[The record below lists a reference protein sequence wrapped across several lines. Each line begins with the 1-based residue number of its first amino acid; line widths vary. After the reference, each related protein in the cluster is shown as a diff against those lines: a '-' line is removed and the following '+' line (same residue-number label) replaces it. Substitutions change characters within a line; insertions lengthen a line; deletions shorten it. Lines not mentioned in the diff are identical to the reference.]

1 MSNIFISYRR
11 DDSRWATSRIHDHL
25 CARFG
30 ESQVFMDI
38 ATIQPGDDFVLAIEK
53 AIGNCSVLLAIIG
66 DRWLTVTDSEGNR
79 RLDNVHDFVRLE
91 IASALKQN
99 IRVIPVLLDET
110 RMPDMD
116 LLPED
121 LKLLARRHA
130 LTVRNETFRQ
140 DAARLIDLLE
150 KAMNQEAQAILAGQ
164 WRDEITGTTTF
175 FRQNDN
181 RVIGFYNLNEPRKIG
196 VYIGMVERNKAKLS
210 LEWLD
215 GGHKADAEV
224 ELSPD
229 GQTISGFWW
238 NRPSDNLKLPIKL
251 QYVSDEMPFWLND
264 EDFQPFARFLRSNK
278 R

>member
-38 ATIQPGDDFVLAIEK
+38 ATIQPGDDFVLAIEN
-53 AIGNCSVLLAIIG
+53 AIGKCSVLLAIIG
-66 DRWLTVTDSEGNR
+66 DRWLSIADSMGKR
-79 RLDNVHDFVRLE
+79 RLDDAHDFVRLE

-110 RMPDMD
+110 RMPDTD

-121 LKLLARRHA
+121 LKLFGRRHA
-130 LTVRNETFRQ
+130 LTIRNETFRQ
-140 DAARLIDLLE
+140 DAARLIEILE

-181 RVIGFYNLNEPRKIG
+181 RVIGFYDLGEQRKIG
-196 VYIGMVERNKAKLS
+196 VYVGMVEGNTAKLS
-210 LEWLD
+210 LEWLNENY
-215 GGHKADAEV
+215 KANAEV
-224 ELSPD
+224 ALSPD
-229 GQTISGFWW
+229 GQKISGVWW
-238 NRPSDNLKLPIKL
+238 NRNAEEVKIPLKL
-251 QYVSDEMPFWLND
+251 QYVSDEMPVWLN
-264 EDFQPFARFLRSNK
+264 EDNFQPFNRFLK
-278 R
+278 FK